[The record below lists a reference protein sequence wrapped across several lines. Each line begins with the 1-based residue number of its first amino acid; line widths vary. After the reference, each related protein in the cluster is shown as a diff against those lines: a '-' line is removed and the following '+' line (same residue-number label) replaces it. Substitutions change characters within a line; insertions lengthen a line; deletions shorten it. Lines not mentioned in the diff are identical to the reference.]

1 MAKEMTPLKQEFFR
15 RKEDIVRKI
24 AFRIYQERIRKDD
37 RGDEESDWE
46 EAEEEY
52 KVAFERL

>member
-1 MAKEMTPLKQEFFR
+1 MTPLKQEFFR

-37 RGDEESDWE
+37 KGDKDSDWE